1 MDFIHAIII
10 AIVEGITEFLPVSS
24 TAHMMI
30 TAKLMGVPTTEF
42 VKTFEIS
49 IQFGAIMAVLV
60 FYWRVFL
67 LDWEKVIKVGVAF
80 IPTAV
85 IGFILYK
92 MIKQFLLGNLYVVVW
107 SLFIGGVI
115 LIVFEK
121 LHKSKPQDVARV
133 EDITYTQALMIGLCQ
148 SLAVIPGVSR
158 SAATIIGG
166 LTMGIN
172 RPTIVEFSF
181 LLAVPTML
189 AATVLDLLKSNATI
203 NADQWLVLA
212 VGFCVAFLVALGS
225 IKFLLGY
232 VRRFDFIPFGIYRII
247 AAVVLAIIL
256 YMGGNA

>member
-1 MDFIHAIII
+1 MDFIHAIVI

-67 LDWEKVIKVGVAF
+67 LDWEKVVKVMVAF
-80 IPTAV
+80 IPTAI
-85 IGFILYK
+85 IGFMLYK

-121 LHKSKPQDVARV
+121 LHKSKPHDVSRV
-133 EDITYTQALMIGLCQ
+133 EDITYTQALIIGLCQ

-203 NADQWLVLA
+203 NSDQWLVLG